1 MVAFAGGAR
10 TEDAHL
16 IDDEGQLLPVNG
28 IEEYLFTALGASRG
42 GDALHRVGITY
53 HVVGVLGG
61 QSSGKST
68 LLNCLFGTKFQTMDE
83 TKRRGQTTKGAFISR
98 ANFEVLCG
106 DDGEMDAGAS
116 ALMESCAGKSLPLF
130 VVDFE
135 GTDGFERGE
144 DQSFE
149 RQLSLFALSVAD
161 VLLINMWAV
170 DVGRFNAANMSLL
183 RTIFEVNLQLFSHDS
198 YTKEEKP
205 TLLVVLRDF
214 TEVETRTHFETVR
227 KSFDKIWDNIVKPEA
242 FKDSTID
249 TLFDLRYHVLPHFKL
264 QRAAFDKETAKFRQ
278 WFYLSTCDEYLFHTR
293 GMFRG
298 VPLDGIPSYLSSCWE
313 MIRKSKDLDIPTQRE
328 MLARHRCLEVK
339 KQILQLFTEF
349 CSNYTERLQRGDLV
363 THLTSLLERDVDDK
377 LRDFHQQTRLYRVDI
392 VQKTEAEL
400 EEELLKVELKLVGEY
415 AKFISSKVL
424 EELETAVSGTVDGAL
439 RWLLHQAQS
448 IPFLSAEAGDAGGGT
463 EYMSHVKSVERASS
477 NDVYITDNETCN
489 ALVHSFWKRL
499 CRAIQAEIELLYCD
513 YSQQHQSQRE
523 SQTLN
528 LYDCY
533 ASLVAED
540 PALQEAIAHVV
551 LDAVFQKVS
560 RRFASMAE
568 NAAETIHQAF
578 EGVLNR
584 NQDGT
589 VRFFHTTKALQR
601 IEPQARQAGLVLLGC
616 LLYYRARVVADRV
629 VYKLE
634 DTDGLSRAAVH
645 LLGER
650 RKLIVRE
657 NSEEQKFF
665 LHYATISEAPRYPIG
680 APVAETDSA
689 DTSDNFVDRDC
700 VLLSQQA
707 VQRAFDLYT
716 QKCEFTMQLQL
727 RSIESEKQNLPAWV
741 LPVLLLLGWN
751 EIWYVLS
758 SPVLFVVVVI
768 IAAVFLR
775 GFLLTQ
781 WAIFEET
788 GPTCVVVGVRVV
800 VQQIR
805 NIYKALAPRI
815 PDDVKSNVARHRD
828 PGSFSDVTAP
838 AVGTSWPYAAAEP
851 TVLLPS
857 TTSAT
862 LTRRLKKE
870 EEEVPPQK
878 D

>member
-16 IDDEGQLLPVNG
+16 IDDEGQLLSVKG
-28 IEEYLFTALGASRG
+28 IEEYLFTTLGASRG
-42 GDALHRVGITY
+42 GDALHRVGVSY

-68 LLNCLFGTKFQTMDE
+68 LLNSLFGTKFQTMDE

-98 ANFEVLCG
+98 ANFEALCG
-106 DDGEMDAGAS
+106 DDGEMEAGAP
-116 ALMESCAGKSLPLF
+116 APMQSCVGKSLPLF

-214 TEVETRTHFETVR
+214 TEVDTSTHFETVR
-227 KSFDKIWDNIVKPEA
+227 KSFEKIWDNIVKPEA
-242 FKDSTID
+242 FKNSTID

-264 QRAAFDKETAKFRQ
+264 QRAAFDKETTKFRQ

-349 CSNYTERLQRGDLV
+349 CSNYTERLQRGELV
-363 THLTSLLERDVDDK
+363 TNLTYLLERDVDDK

-392 VQKTEAEL
+392 VQRTEVEL
-400 EEELLKVELKLVGEY
+400 GEELLKVELKLVGDY
-415 AKFISSKVL
+415 AKFIASKVL
-424 EELETAVSGTVDGAL
+424 EELETAVSGAIDGAL

-448 IPFLSAEAGDAGGGT
+448 IPFLSVEAGGAGGGT
-463 EYMSHVKSVERASS
+463 EHMPHLNSVERAYS
-477 NDVYITDNETCN
+477 NDVYLTDNETCN
-489 ALVHSFWKRL
+489 VLVHSFWKRL
-499 CRAIQAEIELLYCD
+499 CHALQAEVELLHRD
-513 YSQQHQSQRE
+513 YSKPHQRE
-523 SQTLN
+523 SQPLN
-528 LYDCY
+528 LYDRY

-540 PALQEAIAHVV
+540 PALQEAVAHVV

-601 IEPQARQAGLVLLGC
+601 TEPQARQAGLVLLGC
-616 LLYYRARVVADRV
+616 LLYYRVKVVADRV
-629 VYKLE
+629 VQKPE
-634 DTDGLSRAAVH
+634 DSDGLSRAAVH

-650 RKLIVRE
+650 RKLVVRE

-665 LHYATISEAPRYPIG
+665 LHYTTISEAPRYPIG
-680 APVAETDSA
+680 APVVETDSA
-689 DTSDNFVDRDC
+689 DTSDNVVDRDC
-700 VLLSQQA
+700 VFLSQQA

-741 LPVLLLLGWN
+741 LPMLLLLGWN

-758 SPVLFVVVVI
+758 SPVLLVVVVI
-768 IAAVFLR
+768 IAVVFLR

-788 GPTCVVVGVRVV
+788 GPACVVVAVRVV
-800 VQQIR
+800 VRQIR
-805 NIYKALAPRI
+805 GIYNALFPMT
-815 PDDVKSNVARHRD
+815 PDDVRGNVARHRD
-828 PGSFSDVTAP
+828 PGSFSDVTAS
-838 AVGTSWPYAAAEP
+838 AVGTSWPSAAAEP
-851 TVLLPS
+851 TVLPPF
-857 TTSAT
+857 TTSAS

-870 EEEVPPQK
+870 E
-878 D
+878 